1 MKRREFIILSGMGA
15 TSASLLSA
23 CRHPEEKL
31 IPALIPDDE
40 YVPGIDYWKAS
51 TCGMCP
57 AGCGIIVRTREHKAN
72 KIEGNPLHPVNRGA
86 LCARGQA
93 GLEVLYNPD
102 RIKGPMKRIGERGEG
117 KWQEISW
124 DEAIK
129 TLADKLQE
137 LKTQGR
143 AGEVVFATAARH
155 GVTGLV
161 AEHFVSTYGSKW
173 LVGADVF
180 TQSLYD
186 LAYSTS
192 YGLRPDSVAIP
203 SFDIANAR
211 FLLSFGARFLE
222 TWHSPVMY
230 SLAYGEFRHTSGRA
244 RGKFVQIEPRMS
256 LTGANADEW
265 LPAAVGTEG
274 LVALGIA
281 QVIIGEGLVK
291 NVPAP
296 GSLLSINPIG
306 FSGDGVAPIPTAEL
320 NSKHIDAYAPEQTA
334 SLTGI
339 PAEKLVRI
347 AREFASSQP
356 ALAIGNGTIEV
367 GHGQRTALNHGIE
380 QIKAIHYLNQLVGNV
395 NKPGGVLLPEA
406 EPFDPLAKWR
416 DKNRAGWLPMIAEIT
431 AGPTISALLIHQ
443 ANPVHNEPRVA
454 DRIRTLPFVAS
465 FSSFLDETTQLA
477 DLVLPDHSY
486 LESWDIKAS
495 QPVKPGA
502 VATLTRPVITP
513 QLNTKQTA
521 DVLLEISREIGQ
533 SIPFTSAEEIVKQA
547 ALELPSA
554 QRSVKTESAEDP
566 WEKVAEQGVWIGD
579 ARAWSEDTN
588 KSVIFGPSAATAL
601 EAIRSF
607 ESQHVS
613 DEEYPLMLMTY
624 EHMTLGDGTF
634 ANLPWLQ
641 ELPDPMTSVMWG
653 SWLEINPQTARSLGI
668 ADGDLVEVRTTEGTV
683 TVPAVLYRAIRPDVI
698 AMPYGQ
704 GHSAYGRYGSST
716 GANAALLNSLALNA
730 EGATVRARVSK
741 VAGKANLIRFG
752 TDLQELMEK
761 KPWR

>member
-1 MKRREFIILSGMGA
+1 MKRREFIILSGIGA

-23 CRHPEEKL
+23 CGHPEEKL
-31 IPALIPDDE
+31 IPAFIPDDE

-117 KWQEISW
+117 KWEEISW
-124 DEAIK
+124 DEGIK

-137 LKTQGR
+137 IKAQGD
-143 AGEVVFATAARH
+143 ADKVVFATTARQ

-161 AEHFVSTYGSKW
+161 AEHFLSTYGSKL
-173 LVGADVF
+173 LVGADVL
-180 TQSLYD
+180 TQSWYH
-186 LAYSTS
+186 LAYATS
-192 YGLRPDSVAIP
+192 YGLRPDSQAIP

-230 SLAYGEFRHTSGRA
+230 SVAYGEFRHTSGLV

-281 QVIIGEGLVK
+281 QVIIREGLVK

-296 GSLLSINPIG
+296 ASLLSINAFG
-306 FSGDGVAPIPTAEL
+306 FSGDGVAPTPTAEL
-320 NSKHIDAYAPEQTA
+320 ISKHLEVYAPEQTG

-339 PAEKLVRI
+339 PAEKIVRI
-347 AREFASSQP
+347 AREFASSKT
-356 ALAIGNGTIEV
+356 ALAIGSGTIET
-367 GHGQRTALNHGIE
+367 GSGQNTAINHGIE
-380 QIKAIHYLNQLVGNV
+380 QIRAIHYLNQLLGNV

-406 EPFDPLAKWR
+406 EAFDPLTKWR
-416 DKNRAGWLPMIAEIT
+416 DKNRAGWLPMIGEIA
-431 AGPTISALLIHQ
+431 AGPIVSALLIHQ

-486 LESWDIKAS
+486 LESWDIKGS
-495 QPVKPGA
+495 QPVKPSA

-521 DVLLEISREIGQ
+521 DVLLAVSQEIGQ
-533 SIPFTSAEEIVKQA
+533 SIPFTSAEAIVKQA
-547 ALELPSA
+547 ALELPIA

-566 WEKVAEQGVWIGD
+566 WEKLTERGLWIGD
-579 ARAWSEDTN
+579 ARVGSEDTN
-588 KSVIFGPSAATAL
+588 KSVSSGPSAANAL
-601 EAIRSF
+601 DAIRKF
-607 ESQHVS
+607 ESHHVS
-613 DEEYPLMLMTY
+613 DAEYPLTLMTY
-624 EHMTLGDGTF
+624 EHMTLGDGSF
-634 ANLPWLQ
+634 ANLPALQ
-641 ELPDPMTSVMWG
+641 ELPDTMTSVMWG
-653 SWLEINPQTARSLGI
+653 SWLEINPQTARTLGV
-668 ADGDLVEVRTTEGTV
+668 ADGDLVEVRTTEGAV

-704 GHSAYGRYGSST
+704 GHSAYGRYGSA
-716 GANAALLNSLALNA
+716 GANAALLNPLAIDA
-730 EGATVRARVSK
+730 EGTTVRARVSK
-741 VAGKANLIRFG
+741 VEGKANLIRFG
-752 TDLQELMEK
+752 TELQQRMEK
-761 KPWR
+761 RG